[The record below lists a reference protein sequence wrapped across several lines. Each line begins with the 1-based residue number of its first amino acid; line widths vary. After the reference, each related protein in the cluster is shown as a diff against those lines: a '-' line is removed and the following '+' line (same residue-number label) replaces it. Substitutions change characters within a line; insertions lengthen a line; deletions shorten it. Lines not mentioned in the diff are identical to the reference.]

1 MGWLDKAKSA
11 AAGAKD
17 KVSNIDVSG
26 IANKTKEYG
35 KKAYDSAA
43 EKSTQAV
50 QGVKQAASD
59 FDSAAVAESV
69 KTKRPLIYHK

>member
-35 KKAYDSAA
+35 KKRTIVLLRSQLKLYKVS
-43 EKSTQAV
+43 S
-50 QGVKQAASD
+50 
-59 FDSAAVAESV
+59 
-69 KTKRPLIYHK
+69 RLHLISILQRLLKVLRLRGL